1 MEAMKSLFQLEEAIH
16 AEKKREKMWH
26 FQSSVKSSSCS
37 CESSPTGAEK
47 DEGRVRIIIQQ
58 ILHFILRAVGNH
70 CRLLSRDFHIKRS
83 QRIRD
88 GNGIYM
94 EAGRATG
101 RFFYS
106 PGENSQEAKLR
117 H

>member
-1 MEAMKSLFQLEEAIH
+1 MKSLFQLEEAIH

-70 CRLLSRDFHIKRS
+70 CRLLSRDFHNLIFILK
-83 QRIRD
+83 D
-88 GNGIYM
+88 HKG
-94 EAGRATG
+94 
-101 RFFYS
+101 
-106 PGENSQEAKLR
+106 
-117 H
+117 